1 MESNN
6 SILKTYGR
14 LPISFE
20 KGEGVWLFDKNGNKY
35 LDALAGVAVN
45 TLGHV
50 HPYFTSGLKDQLDQ
64 FIHVSNY
71 VNISEQE
78 KLAVRLTKLTG
89 MKAVFFSNSE
99 PIKKS
104 LLP

>member
-1 MESNN
+1 MEPKY

-20 KGEGVWLFDKNGNKY
+20 KGEGVWLFDKHGNKY

-45 TLGHV
+45 TLGHANP
-50 HPYFTSGLKDQLDQ
+50 HFTSGLKEQLDQ
-64 FIHVSNY
+64 LIHISNY

-78 KLAVRLTKLTG
+78 QIQASVSVK
-89 MKAVFFSNSE
+89 N
-99 PIKKS
+99 
-104 LLP
+104 